1 MDKTIA
7 KELLNLPERKK
18 CHFIG
23 FGLKCFFLKRNNYN
37 KLFMKK
43 FCAVILFLGCIS
55 LYANPIDF
63 QQHSLV
69 GIKDSLH
76 CADSLIVLSD
86 SIVSTSPENAE
97 VYAQEAKKISEMT
110 GNRSYLAQSYFQL
123 GLSQYYQNKYDQ
135 AISYFNECIR
145 LAKID
150 MDLRLT
156 ALALNRSG
164 NSYQLKGNYFKALE
178 KYEEASRINRSINNK
193 IEIAR
198 TLTNIGSIYRIF
210 GKYEEAISMQ
220 LEALGLYEQ
229 TEYAEG
235 FAWTALNIARLFKR
249 MGNFNKAL
257 EYAAVAHDYYKQ
269 IEKENTIKTGVTLC
283 LKEKADISTQMGNYE
298 KAIEYNQKVLEMN
311 QTSNN
316 EFGVAN
322 SYVALGKIYFEK
334 GELQKASEYLNTA
347 YKIKKD
353 LNDPTDLSIIHRYLG
368 NIYAQRKIYDKS
380 VNHLKQSLTYAKE
393 QNTREEIKETYLSF
407 SIVYEELNDTRN
419 ALYYFQQYSYLKD
432 SLNNQKINE
441 LELQFEFDKRQRQ
454 MEFEQKEKEAK
465 QQARLQKQRMFIW
478 LAIGGI
484 AFLTLMISIIYS
496 GYRRKKRMN
505 LILQQQKNEIEKQKN
520 EIEKQRDLATRQ
532 RDQISRQNDI
542 ITDSIEYARRIQ
554 NAILPQEDLL
564 NQLVPD
570 HFIFYEPKNIVSG
583 DFYWLS
589 QIDGKTVI
597 TVADCTGHGVP
608 GAFMSMLGISLL
620 NEIVNKN
627 KVVAASEILNN
638 LREGVITAL
647 HQQVGTKGS
656 KDGMDLALCVIND
669 DRTKLEFSGAYNPLY
684 IIRKGE
690 LLEYKGNKMPVGIHA
705 VKVDDSFKSQN
716 IQLQKGDI
724 LYMFSDGY
732 LDQFGGKDGMK
743 FRQAAFK
750 ELLLKIAEKE
760 MHEQQI
766 IIKDTYHQ
774 WKGIRNQLDDVIVMG
789 IKI

>member
-1 MDKTIA
+1 
-7 KELLNLPERKK
+7 
-18 CHFIG
+18 
-23 FGLKCFFLKRNNYN
+23 
-37 KLFMKK
+37 MKK
-43 FCAVILFLGCIS
+43 LCAIILFFGCIN
-55 LYANPIDF
+55 LYAKTTDYPQDNLKNI
-63 QQHSLV
+63 Q
-69 GIKDSLH
+69 DSIYY
-76 CADSLIVLSD
+76 ADSLIGLSN
-86 SIVSTSPENAE
+86 SIVSKNPEKAE
-97 VYAQEAKKISEMT
+97 VYAREAEKISAET
-110 GNRSYLAQSYFQL
+110 DNRSSLAKSYFQL
-123 GLSQYYQNKYDQ
+123 GLSQYYQNQYDH

-150 MDLRLT
+150 MDLSLT

-164 NSYQLKGNYFKALE
+164 NSYQLKGSYYKALE
-178 KYEEASRINRSINNK
+178 KYEEASRINRNIKNK

-198 TLTNIGSIYRIF
+198 SLTNIGSIYRIF

-229 TEYAEG
+229 TEYSEG

-249 MGNFNKAL
+249 MGNFEKAM
-257 EYAAVAHDYYKQ
+257 EYAVVAHDYYEKT
-269 IEKENTIKTGVTLC
+269 EKENKIKTGVTLC
-283 LKEKADISTQMGNYE
+283 LKEKADISTQMGDYE

-311 QTSNN
+311 QTSHN

-334 GELQKASEYLNTA
+334 GEYLKASEYFNTA
-347 YKIKKD
+347 YELKKD
-353 LNDPTDLSIIHRYLG
+353 LNDPTDLSLIHRYLG
-368 NIYAQRKIYDKS
+368 NIYAENKKYDQS
-380 VNHLKQSLTYAKE
+380 VFHLKQSLAYAKE
-393 QNTREEIKETYLSF
+393 QNIREEIKETYLSF
-407 SIVYEELNDTRN
+407 SLVYQKLDDNRN

-454 MEFEQKEKEAK
+454 MKFEQKQKEAI
-465 QQARLQKQRMFIW
+465 QQAQLQKQRMFIW

-484 AFLTLMISIIYS
+484 AFLILLVSIIYS
-496 GYRRKKRMN
+496 GYRRKKKMN
-505 LILQQQKNEIEKQKN
+505 LILQQQKNEIEKQKD

-532 RDQISRQNDI
+532 RDQISRQKEI

-564 NQLVPD
+564 NQLVPE

-589 QIDGKTVI
+589 QIDGKTIV

-627 KVVAASEILNN
+627 RVVAAIEILNN

-647 HQQVGTKGS
+647 HQQVGYQGS
-656 KDGMDLALCVIND
+656 KDGMDLALCVIKD
-669 DRTKLEFSGAYNPLY
+669 DRTELEFSGAYNPLY

-690 LLEYKGNKMPVGIHA
+690 LMEYKGNKMPVGIHA
-705 VKVDDSFKSQN
+705 VKVDDSFKSQK

-743 FRQAAFK
+743 FRQTAFK
-750 ELLLKIAEKE
+750 ELLLRIAGKE
-760 MHEQQI
+760 MQEQQK
-766 IIKDTYHQ
+766 IIKDTFHQ
-774 WKGIRNQLDDVIVMG
+774 WKGTRNQLDDVIIMG
-789 IKI
+789 IRI